1 MQPPFG
7 PATLE
12 PILISA
18 LYNVLPPATF
28 VVDALS
34 WLLPTPSPFIL
45 NNADHVAA
53 LTCTSLTPD
62 ADDAL
67 RRSCTQLLL
76 HLVTSEALLQQ
87 QPQAVQCLIVS
98 WRAELA
104 KWRPDTSLIQALHSA
119 RLVER
124 RPGLDDLFDQ
134 HFVRMADTFLVAA
147 RLHWGPQSKK
157 ASSCIPLQTTTSL
170 YRLRI
175 WLTAI
180 RSVAARECPNIISQ
194 SL

>member
-28 VVDALS
+28 VADALS

-87 QPQAVQCLIVS
+87 QPQAVRCLIVS

-119 RLVER
+119 RLVEWQ
-124 RPGLDDLFDQ
+124 PGLDDLFDQ

-147 RLHWGPQSKK
+147 RLHWGLPREVVFQILQYVEAEAVGTGTLLSQISSKLFGGLAK
-157 ASSCIPLQTTTSL
+157 WAGLG
-170 YRLRI
+170 
-175 WLTAI
+175 
-180 RSVAARECPNIISQ
+180 
-194 SL
+194 